1 MEFVFVVPRR
11 ELFPDHFP
19 QGFVPFGEVW
29 NARRLEEV
37 VQRSGFFVERSKA
50 ELNPDW
56 KQVIP
61 YNIVVSGSQV
71 LLLKRTKAGGEA
83 RLHHKLSIGVGGHL
97 NPEDLDESTPSRNP
111 IPRGTERELAEELA
125 LDGSFELEPVGLI
138 NDDANPVGA
147 VHVGLVQLVRLQGT
161 VEIRE
166 TQVLEGRL
174 TGADELLQMLRDGA
188 NFETWSAQLVTA
200 LPALLRPSMRSITTA
215 APFPG
220 SPARS

>member
-29 NARRLEEV
+29 NARRLEDV

-61 YNIVVSGSQV
+61 YNVVVCGSQV

-83 RLHHKLSIGVGGHL
+83 RLHHKLTIGVGGHL
-97 NPEDLDESTPSRNP
+97 NPEDLDETTNSRNP
-111 IPRGTERELAEELA
+111 IPRGTGRELAEELA

-138 NDDANPVGA
+138 NDDSNPVGA
-147 VHVGLVQLVRLQGT
+147 VHVGLVQLVRVQGT

-166 TQVLEGRL
+166 TQMLEGRL
-174 TGADELLQMLRDGA
+174 ASAAELLQMLRDGA
-188 NFETWSAQLVTA
+188 NFETWSAQLVAA
-200 LPALLRPSMRSITTA
+200 LPTLLTPPVRSIATA
-215 APFPG
+215 TASAG
-220 SPARS
+220 SAARS

>member
-1 MEFVFVVPRR
+1 
-11 ELFPDHFP
+11 
-19 QGFVPFGEVW
+19 
-29 NARRLEEV
+29 
-37 VQRSGFFVERSKA
+37 
-50 ELNPDW
+50 
-56 KQVIP
+56 
-61 YNIVVSGSQV
+61 
-71 LLLKRTKAGGEA
+71 
-83 RLHHKLSIGVGGHL
+83 
-97 NPEDLDESTPSRNP
+97 
-111 IPRGTERELAEELA
+111 
-125 LDGSFELEPVGLI
+125 
-138 NDDANPVGA
+138 
-147 VHVGLVQLVRLQGT
+147 VRLQGT